1 MKARNEETVEDV
13 QANGRGDASAR
24 MRQEERVIT
33 SRGRDAIYFY
43 LQKHRYTALVTSFV
57 YLPVFYLKFF
67 FEPSHLINPIFKEFL
82 DRPTATRTGKRKSKD
97 PNFLSRTGAWP
108 CKLGVHRVVWN
119 I

>member
-33 SRGRDAIYFY
+33 SCGRDAIYFY

-57 YLPVFYLKFF
+57 YLPGPYPTLKPQALLTRSDTIGRSVKLEVKVKQEVSNKEGRTVRRSVRPSNRYL
-67 FEPSHLINPIFKEFL
+67 
-82 DRPTATRTGKRKSKD
+82 
-97 PNFLSRTGAWP
+97 
-108 CKLGVHRVVWN
+108 
-119 I
+119 

>member
-57 YLPVFYLKFF
+57 YLPIKIAFDHTFIVVYSI
-67 FEPSHLINPIFKEFL
+67 P
-82 DRPTATRTGKRKSKD
+82 KSKELQGSSVQQFYFGID
-97 PNFLSRTGAWP
+97 FPHIS
-108 CKLGVHRVVWN
+108 
-119 I
+119 

>member
-57 YLPVFYLKFF
+57 YLPQRHCENWHVGHGHEFF
-67 FEPSHLINPIFKEFL
+67 
-82 DRPTATRTGKRKSKD
+82 R
-97 PNFLSRTGAWP
+97 
-108 CKLGVHRVVWN
+108 
-119 I
+119 